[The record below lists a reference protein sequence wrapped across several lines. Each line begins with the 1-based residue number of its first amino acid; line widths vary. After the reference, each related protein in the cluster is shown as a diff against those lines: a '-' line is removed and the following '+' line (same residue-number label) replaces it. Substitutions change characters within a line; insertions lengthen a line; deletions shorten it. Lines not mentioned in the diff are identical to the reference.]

1 MVTSIYQEVELSLT
15 ENLIPVTVP
24 VKQYDNKARKV
35 RCVLYNNSVQ
45 YSVPQDCIVACS
57 GTRPD
62 GTIFHYTSE
71 TATDLVFVENGA
83 VVFYDYGFHDRAGR
97 TVSAGYCYA
106 QHSR

>member
-1 MVTSIYQEVELSLT
+1 MITSIYQEVELSLT

-24 VKQYDNKARKV
+24 VKQYDNRARKV

-71 TATDLVFVENGA
+71 TRPTLCLLKM
-83 VVFYDYGFHDRAGR
+83 GR
-97 TVSAGYCYA
+97 SSLR
-106 QHSR
+106 SRPS

>member
-1 MVTSIYQEVELSLT
+1 MITSIYQEVELSLT

-62 GTIFHYTSE
+62 GFRWM
-71 TATDLVFVENGA
+71 LLC
-83 VVFYDYGFHDRAGR
+83 
-97 TVSAGYCYA
+97 SAQQVMSLA
-106 QHSR
+106 RSPSH

>member
-1 MVTSIYQEVELSLT
+1 MITSIYQEVELSLT

-24 VKQYDNKARKV
+24 VKQYDNRARKV

-62 GTIFHYTSE
+62 
-71 TATDLVFVENGA
+71 DLSLHQRNSIRPCV
-83 VVFYDYGFHDRAGR
+83 
-97 TVSAGYCYA
+97 C
-106 QHSR
+106 

>member
-62 GTIFHYTSE
+62 GTIFTTPAKRQLTLYLSKME
-71 TATDLVFVENGA
+71 RSSL
-83 VVFYDYGFHDRAGR
+83 RLR
-97 TVSAGYCYA
+97 LS
-106 QHSR
+106 